1 MIDLT
6 DLQGS
11 KGTARI
17 LDFGS
22 MIEGTLGGADQK
34 LDRLGTRFEI
44 DFESIPVR
52 TETDGRRWIAL
63 LQQAKLQG
71 GRVIYPQ
78 LGFNIGSPGSTLAN
92 GVHSTGT
99 TLNVKGGTPY
109 YTVRAGQ
116 ALNVIKDGRRYLYFA
131 AAQETLNGTGN
142 GSIVLTCKMRKILSG
157 DEVID
162 LKTPCVEGF
171 IRGNEQEWELAA
183 AQLNSF
189 KFTIKERA

>member
-6 DLQGS
+6 ALKGS

-22 MIEGTLGGADQK
+22 VIEGALGGIDQK
-34 LDRLGTRFEI
+34 LDRLGTRFSI
-44 DFESIPVR
+44 DFESIPFE
-52 TETDGRRWIAL
+52 TEGDGRRFVAL

-71 GRVIYPQ
+71 GRVLYPQ
-78 LGFNIGSPGSTLAN
+78 IDFDVGAPGNTLAN
-92 GVHSTGT
+92 GAHSTGT
-99 TLNVKGGTPY
+99 TLNVKGGTPN

-131 AAQETLNGTGN
+131 AAQETFNGSGN
-142 GSIVLTCKMRKILSG
+142 GSIALTSKMRKILAG

-162 LKTPCVEGF
+162 LKKPCVEGF
-171 IRGNEQEWELAA
+171 IQGEEQSWDLAA
-183 AQLNSF
+183 SRLTPLE
-189 KFTIKERA
+189 FTIKERA